1 MRTIFYGALLAI
13 FVTPS
18 VEAAEIVVLS
28 PPLVR
33 DGLNDLAGDYARQT
47 GITVTVKSDVMGKI
61 MADIETATPAADV
74 IILPPDLMDTL
85 EKNGGVKPGT
95 RAKLGRVEIGLAVPA
110 GAPHPNISTVA
121 QLGSALRGAK
131 MVVYS
136 KPGPPRNSV
145 EAGIIDTILKQ
156 PEFTGVHST
165 PVETGSG
172 IMALVHGEGDM
183 AMQVIPEI
191 TPHKEVELVGPLP
204 AKLGAHI
211 DTAIAISARS
221 GDASD
226 AQAFIRYVMSPHAKA
241 VWKVKGLDRF

>member
-1 MRTIFYGALLAI
+1 
-13 FVTPS
+13 
-18 VEAAEIVVLS
+18 
-28 PPLVR
+28 
-33 DGLNDLAGDYARQT
+33 
-47 GITVTVKSDVMGKI
+47 
-61 MADIETATPAADV
+61 
-74 IILPPDLMDTL
+74 
-85 EKNGGVKPGT
+85 
-95 RAKLGRVEIGLAVPA
+95 RVEIGLAVPA
-110 GAPHPNISTVA
+110 GAPHPDISTVA
-121 QLGSALRGAK
+121 QLSSALRSAK

-204 AKLGAHI
+204 AKLGAHS

-221 GDASD
+221 GDAPD
-226 AQAFIRYVMSPHAKA
+226 ARAFIRYIMGPHAKA
-241 VWKVKGLDRF
+241 VWKVKGLDRFYTGVAPCRLQVTRRPKSRRLQRPPVELVFVIGVRLVLLPAATQRRIEADIGFQPRQLGLDQRILG